1 MISFLL
7 NMEGK
12 ASCKRLSL
20 ATHFLI
26 SVARVALIISL
37 STRFNYRNV
46 KVVNNRHILPVAM
59 RRNRKFPF
67 ISYGHKIYVLLS
79 LTLIGS

>member
-1 MISFLL
+1 MIWFLL
-7 NMEGK
+7 NMEEK
-12 ASCKRLSL
+12 AYWERLSL

-26 SVARVALIISL
+26 SVARAALIISL
-37 STRFNYRNV
+37 NTRFNYRNV

-67 ISYGHKIYVLLS
+67 ILYGHIPVYYYH
-79 LTLIGS
+79 